1 VVAGSSFGCNA
12 LLNECGQYA
21 CGQANCACQSWNQNL
36 VNEYLHEHADEGRI
50 DSLSNWVGKPAYIFS
65 GTADAVVY
73 QCVMESVRSQLSQLG
88 ANVASEFSL
97 PAAHGWVVDGRDF
110 ARPYSFPRCGNP
122 GADFI
127 EDCGF
132 DLSSAMLSHLKG
144 PLWPLATA
152 KPASFYWVRQSAFV
166 PDGVRPAQVG
176 LDEWALAYVP
186 DACYGDV
193 GACALHVH
201 YHGCGGGGK
210 RTAQDVRP
218 MLWIETPDLA
228 EANNIVV
235 LYPQTVAASGYR
247 PNPQG
252 CWDWKGDYPSQRH
265 AFDTHNG
272 AQIRTVMGMVNNI
285 AAAVAQGG
293 GPVFPPA
300 EAAQM
305 AKSNQSIVESKAV
318 A

>member
-1 VVAGSSFGCNA
+1 
-12 LLNECGQYA
+12 
-21 CGQANCACQSWNQNL
+21 
-36 VNEYLHEHADEGRI
+36 
-50 DSLSNWVGKPAYIFS
+50 VGKPAYIFS

-166 PDGVRPAQVG
+166 PDGVRPAQVRLG
-176 LDEWALAYVP
+176 STTLAPALTLTLTLDLTLVLALALP
-186 DACYGDV
+186 LD
-193 GACALHVH
+193 
-201 YHGCGGGGK
+201 
-210 RTAQDVRP
+210 
-218 MLWIETPDLA
+218 
-228 EANNIVV
+228 
-235 LYPQTVAASGYR
+235 
-247 PNPQG
+247 
-252 CWDWKGDYPSQRH
+252 PSL
-265 AFDTHNG
+265 
-272 AQIRTVMGMVNNI
+272 
-285 AAAVAQGG
+285 
-293 GPVFPPA
+293 PPSPSPPLDPA
-300 EAAQM
+300 
-305 AKSNQSIVESKAV
+305 
-318 A
+318 